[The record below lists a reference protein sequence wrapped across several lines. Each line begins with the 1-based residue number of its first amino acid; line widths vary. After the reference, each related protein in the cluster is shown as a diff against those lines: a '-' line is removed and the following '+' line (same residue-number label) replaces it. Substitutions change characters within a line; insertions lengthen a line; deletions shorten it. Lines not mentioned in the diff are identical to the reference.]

1 MPVKGRAAP
10 RRLEAEHGSRSCKEP
25 IPASPVVSL
34 TGLPLLGISSHGYI
48 CLQTSAQPHYISQE
62 DNNRGT
68 GKAWGH
74 HRHCQGGILVLLLG
88 AHSLSPQEDPKQGH
102 FRLRGKENRDSSHN
116 PQPLE
121 NSSETVQQQ
130 QQGKAHQ
137 GRPRSRRPGIAG
149 GLHRWSGPC
158 PARPGTGTEPQ
169 THLRPPGCFPAD
181 PGDRETEEVT
191 ISCSPKCRAQGRN
204 RTGTPEGLS
213 PLRGDPAVGAS

>member
-1 MPVKGRAAP
+1 MGVGPSSWPGPVGLPSFHEGPPEREEVLNPPQQTAARRHPPGAAWLVPVKGRAAP
-10 RRLEAEHGSRSCKEP
+10 RRLEAEPGSRSCKEP

-34 TGLPLLGISSHGYI
+34 MGLPLLDISSHGHT
-48 CLQTSAQPHYISQE
+48 CLRTSAQPHYTSQE

-88 AHSLSPQEDPKQGH
+88 AHSLSPQEDPKWGH

-116 PQPLE
+116 PRPLG

-137 GRPRSRRPGIAG
+137 GRP
-149 GLHRWSGPC
+149 
-158 PARPGTGTEPQ
+158 
-169 THLRPPGCFPAD
+169 
-181 PGDRETEEVT
+181 
-191 ISCSPKCRAQGRN
+191 
-204 RTGTPEGLS
+204 
-213 PLRGDPAVGAS
+213 